1 MKAGSEMQVK
11 RGGEG
16 GGLLPELNVD
26 QGEEASKR
34 AEEEI
39 SVDCKMVGECT
50 WEVCFCSLPKS
61 ETACYCLVP
70 VVCGL

>member
-1 MKAGSEMQVK
+1 MQVK

-39 SVDCKMVGECT
+39 SVDCNGRRMHVG
-50 WEVCFCSLPKS
+50 SL
-61 ETACYCLVP
+61 L
-70 VVCGL
+70 L